1 MSDELHVSLE
11 DRLAQMGISKILIDE
26 LVSVAVRVN
35 YGQVKH
41 FLINLCKKILHST
54 SKYNWHVP
62 HLIINHF

>member
-11 DRLAQMGISKILIDE
+11 DRLAQMGISKILIEE

-41 FLINLCKKILHST
+41 FLINLCKKSYI
-54 SKYNWHVP
+54 
-62 HLIINHF
+62 